1 MGQQDSHANRF
12 GTTHRAAVATR
23 GSGHLRFAG
32 MLASGL
38 AILAMLGWAPAVEA
52 DVGYSGSSYL
62 GTSKPTGD
70 KPQSKLWFNDGIW
83 WGSMYNSATGRS
95 EIHQLDRSTHT
106 WHSTGIVLDGRRNA
120 GIDTLWSG
128 GHLYVASAGLSPTSQ
143 TDSARVSRY
152 SYDPLLKRYSLDL
165 GFPVTVSSGGME
177 NVVLDRDTAGKLW
190 VTFTQGQ
197 EVKVAHTTTDDHA
210 WSDPWALPFAEAKS
224 ITADD
229 ISAIVAYSGKVGI
242 MWSNQND
249 GGMYFASH
257 RDGDPSDAWSLST
270 ALKEPEYADDHINLK
285 ALETDPS
292 GQVFAATKTSLN
304 KADAP
309 LLLLL
314 VLDGSGGWKRHTY
327 GTVAENHT
335 RAQLAIDRENRQLY
349 MFATSPCCN
358 GGAIYYKQT
367 SLDRISFPRGLG
379 VPFMQ
384 SETDTHISNVT
395 TTKQPLTS
403 ATGLVAL
410 AGDDE
415 THRYFHNEL
424 VLDAGDTTPPDT
436 TIDSG
441 PEETADSPV
450 ATFEFSATEPAT
462 FECSLDGAAFS
473 KCTSPHGF
481 TDLSDGTHTFRVRAI
496 DDAGNV
502 DATPGERTWT
512 VKDTTTA
519 KTIATSADSYV
530 REASP
535 SSAGGTATTI
545 KTDGGTGARM
555 ASYFRFPVSGVS
567 HKVLSARLRVYV
579 TNGTGNGPAIY
590 PTNGAWSEGGLTW
603 SNRPAATGPATD
615 DKGALASGTWVEYD
629 VTPLVR
635 GNGTYNFVTTQPSTD
650 GTEVN
655 SKEHSS
661 RRPTLELIVDPAP
674 NTNITSGPTGTQRST
689 SAEFGFE
696 SSESDST
703 FACSLDGGAYRT
715 CTSPQRYDD
724 LSDGDHTFLVRSI
737 DANGSADPSPAKRS
751 WTVDTMRPQAPTVE
765 LATRSDTGRSKV
777 DRVTADRTPTIE
789 GATEPGALVSI
800 YDGEE
805 RLGTSTAN
813 ADGRWA
819 FDPEPLGDGNHSITA
834 TATDPAGNLSDASAA
849 TTVVVDTDAPPA
861 PTIERPDDGASSG
874 TSTLLV
880 AGTAVDDADITVF
893 EDDLPR
899 ASTPS
904 REGGAWETQLQG
916 VSDGE
921 HSLKATAAD
930 LAGNTSPASGVR
942 QVTVDTDPPETAIS
956 ARPNNPTSR
965 PSATFEFSSDE
976 AAATFECRLDGGAW
990 ESCSSPASYES
1001 LAEGE
1006 HAFEVRAVDA
1016 VGHVDETP
1024 ASHRWTIDLD
1034 IPTAPVLVAPE
1045 DGSKSKSTTVKVAGT
1060 AQPGVGIEI
1069 FDGARQIG
1077 TTTTDAAG
1085 DWSFDAT
1092 ELSDGLHVFTAKA
1105 TKSGHTSAASKSRS
1119 VTVDTVAPATSIDGG
1134 PSGVVGVSDA
1144 SFRFSS
1150 DEGETQFECRL
1161 DGDEFTS
1168 CSSPRD
1174 LTSLADGDHT
1184 FAVRAVDA
1192 AGNVDSTPAI
1202 REWTVDT
1209 VAPDTGIDGGPSGIV
1224 TSSDARFEFS
1234 APETGA
1240 AFECR
1245 TDAGAWAK
1253 CSSPHDLSGLGHG
1266 AHEFEV
1272 RATDAAGNVDPT
1284 PAARKWRVEE
1294 VIFSD
1299 DFETGG
1305 FSHWSAVE
1313 AGGDGRAEAQNTIV
1327 RSGVFAA
1334 QLSATA
1340 NTGSYAFAR
1349 QSVRGETDVTASVDV
1364 RILAEGVS
1372 GGNVPILRF
1381 FDPFDARMLNLR
1393 RQNKSSDRIY
1403 IEHGATNVLTSGRLP
1418 LDRWARF
1425 NVTVATAGQDAG
1437 TIEVRL
1443 DGALIYRT
1451 TSAETSTA
1459 GIGTVQIGNE
1469 TRKQPFSLVAD
1480 DVVIRA
1486 R

>member
-1 MGQQDSHANRF
+1 
-12 GTTHRAAVATR
+12 
-23 GSGHLRFAG
+23 
-32 MLASGL
+32 MLALGL
-38 AILAMLGWAPAVEA
+38 TVLAMLGWAPAADA
-52 DVGYSGSSYL
+52 DVGYRGSSYV

-83 WGSMYNSATGRS
+83 WGSMYNSATGRF
-95 EIHQLDRSTHT
+95 EIHRLDRPTHT
-106 WHSTGIVLDGRRNA
+106 WRSTGVVLDGRRNA

-128 GHLYVASAGLSPTSQ
+128 GRLYVASAGLSPTSQ

-152 SYDPLLKRYSLDL
+152 SYDPLFKTYSLDL

-177 NVVLDRDTAGKLW
+177 NVVLDRDTAGKVW

-197 EVKVAHTTTDDHA
+197 QVKVAHTTTHDQA
-210 WSDPWALPFAEAKS
+210 WSEPSALPFAEAKS

-229 ISAIVAYSGKVGI
+229 ISAIVAYGGKVGI

-257 RDGDPSDAWSLST
+257 RDGDPDDAWALST
-270 ALKEPEYADDHINLK
+270 AVKAPEYADDHINLK
-285 ALETDPS
+285 ALEADPS

-304 KADAP
+304 SSDAP

-314 VLDGSGGWKRHTY
+314 TLDGSGGWKRHTF
-327 GTVAENHT
+327 GTVADNHT

-367 SLDRISFPRGLG
+367 SLDRISFQRGLG

-384 SETDTHISNVT
+384 SETDAKLSNVT

-424 VLDAGDTTPPDT
+424 ALDAGDTSPPDT

-441 PEETADSPV
+441 PEASVNSPV

-473 KCTSPHGF
+473 KCTSPHAY

-496 DDAGNV
+496 DDAGNS
-502 DATPGERTWT
+502 DATPAERTWT
-512 VKDTTTA
+512 VTDTTTA
-519 KTIATSADSYV
+519 KTIVASADSYV

-535 SSAGGTATTI
+535 ASTGGTATAI
-545 KTDGGTGARM
+545 KTDGGTGTRM
-555 ASYFRFPVSGVS
+555 SSYLRFSVAGVS
-567 HKVLSARLRVYV
+567 HKVVSARVRAYV

-590 PTNGAWSEGGLTW
+590 PTSGAWTEGGLTW
-603 SNRPAATGPATD
+603 SNRPAATGSPTD
-615 DKGALASGTWVEYD
+615 DKGALDSGTWVEYD
-629 VTPLVR
+629 VTPLVT

-655 SKEHSS
+655 SREHSS

-674 NTNITSGPTGTQRST
+674 DTTITSGPTGTQQST
-689 SAEFGFE
+689 SAEFGFT

-703 FACSLDGGAYRT
+703 FACSLDGGGYLP
-715 CTSPQRYDD
+715 CTSPQRYGD
-724 LSDGDHTFLVRSI
+724 LSDGSHTFLVRSI
-737 DANGSADPSPAKRS
+737 DANGNADPSPAKRS
-751 WTVDTMRPQAPTVE
+751 WTVDTIRPQPPTVA
-765 LATRSDTGRSKV
+765 LATRSDTGRSNS
-777 DRVTADRTPTIE
+777 DGVTSDRTPTFE
-789 GATEPGALVSI
+789 GPAEPGTLVSI
-800 YDGEE
+800 YDGED
-805 RLGTSTAN
+805 RLGTTTAN
-813 ADGRWA
+813 AQGRWT
-819 FDPEPLGDGNHSITA
+819 FDPEALDDGGHSITA
-834 TATDPAGNLSDASAA
+834 TVTDLAGNLSDVSAA
-849 TTVVVDTDAPPA
+849 TAVVIDTNAPPV
-861 PTIERPDDGASSG
+861 PTIERPDDGALSGSS
-874 TSTLLV
+874 TVLV
-880 AGTAVDDADITVF
+880 AGTAVNDADIAVL
-893 EDDLPR
+893 EDDVPR
-899 ASTPS
+899 ATTAT
-904 REGGAWETQLQG
+904 RDGGAWEAQLQG
-916 VSDGE
+916 LSDGE
-921 HSLKATAAD
+921 LSLKATATD
-930 LAGNTSPASGVR
+930 LAGNTSSASPVR
-942 QVTVDTDPPETAIS
+942 RVTVDTVPPETTIG
-956 ARPNNPTSR
+956 ARPNDPTSR
-965 PSATFEFSSDE
+965 TSATFEFSSDE
-976 AAATFECRLDGGAW
+976 PAASFECRLDDDPWAP
-990 ESCSSPASYES
+990 CSSPASYES

-1006 HAFEVRAVDA
+1006 HAFEVRAVDS
-1016 VGHVDETP
+1016 VGHVDGTP
-1024 ASHRWTIDLD
+1024 AGHRWTINLD
-1034 IPTAPVLVAPE
+1034 IPRAPVLSVPD
-1045 DGSKSKSTTVKVAGT
+1045 DGSHSNSATVRLAGT
-1060 AQPGVGIEI
+1060 AQPDVGIEI
-1069 FDGARQIG
+1069 FDGDRQIE

-1085 DWSFDAT
+1085 DWSFDAK

-1105 TKSGHTSAASKSRS
+1105 RKSGYTSAASTSRS
-1119 VTVDTVAPATSIDGG
+1119 VTVDTVAPETSIDGG
-1134 PSGVVGVSDA
+1134 PSGLVSTSDA

-1150 DEGETQFECRL
+1150 DEAGTQFECRL
-1161 DGDEFTS
+1161 DGEEFRS

-1174 LTSLADGDHT
+1174 LTSIADGDHT

-1192 AGNVDSTPAI
+1192 AGNLDTTPAV

-1209 VAPDTGIDGGPSGIV
+1209 VAPETVIDAGPSGIV

-1234 APETGA
+1234 APGTGV

-1253 CSSPHDLSGLGHG
+1253 CNSPHALSGLAHG
-1266 AHEFEV
+1266 THEFEV

-1284 PAARKWRVEE
+1284 PAARTWRVEA

-1299 DFETGG
+1299 DFETGA
-1305 FSHWSAVE
+1305 FSRWSAVE
-1313 AGGDGRAEAQNTIV
+1313 AGGDGSAEVQGTLARN
-1327 RSGVFAA
+1327 GVFAA

-1340 NTGSYAFAR
+1340 NTGSYALAR
-1349 QSVRGETDVTASVDV
+1349 QSVRGETDITASVNI
-1364 RILAEGVS
+1364 RMLTEGVS

-1381 FDPFDARMLNLR
+1381 FDPFDARILNLR
-1393 RQNKSSDRIY
+1393 RANKSSDRVY
-1403 IEHGATNVLTSGRLP
+1403 IEHGGTSVLTSGRLP
-1418 LDRWARF
+1418 LDRWAKF
-1425 NVTVATAGQDAG
+1425 DVTMATAGPDAG

-1443 DGALIYRT
+1443 DGVLIYRT
-1451 TSAETSTA
+1451 TGAATSTA
-1459 GIGTVQIGNE
+1459 GIGAVQIGNE
-1469 TRKQPFSLVAD
+1469 TRKQSFSLVAD